1 MRMVLLLACLWQLNY
16 LSAQSNDPI
25 LFTVGDDPVY
35 LSEFKY
41 IYEKNN
47 ADQADYSKESLE
59 EYLALYEKF
68 KLKVRRAKDIGL
80 DTVQALSDEL
90 AGYRKQLAKS
100 YLKDKEISNSLI
112 DQVIDRMKT
121 DVEVSHIFVSA
132 AGKMTTDKIAG
143 AEKKINDI
151 YDKLVSIGGDNF
163 SDIAK
168 TLSEDKVSA
177 LKGGQLGY
185 YTAPLPDGFYNF
197 ENAMYDTPVGSFS
210 KPVKSKMGFH
220 IIHVTDRRPA
230 RGQMEIAHILF
241 RKEKSPKL
249 NMELKVEADSVYNMI
264 KEGRSFETFAAKFS
278 DDQKTK
284 SNGGYLGFFGINQ
297 YESSFEDA
305 AFSLQNDG
313 DVTQPI
319 ETKLGYHIIK
329 RISKRD
335 DSNIEKLRRRIETRI
350 SKSDRFSIAEEK
362 LIEDVKS
369 EAGYSEDVM
378 ALKRL
383 TTGLDESFFTYKW
396 EAPEYDNSLTLFTLD
411 EKNYSLNDFAKFL
424 KTNIRERL
432 KYSKSTPYETA
443 ANELYTDFVNEKVM
457 EYEESNLEAKYP
469 DFKALMQEYREG
481 ILLFEITKQEVW
493 DKASQD
499 SVGLKKFYSKNTDRY
514 MWPERVKVYQYTITA
529 DDKKKAESAYNY
541 AKKKDHNKFLERYE
555 SDKTMEMT
563 YKIETLN
570 KDDALIKELALK
582 KNAVTPYLTQPPSIS
597 FYKYISVEPANNKS
611 LSEARGYVI
620 ADYQDQLEVEWI
632 KELKNMYKVKVDEKV
647 LKSITK

>member
-1 MRMVLLLACLWQLNY
+1 MRMVLLIVCLWQFNY
-16 LSAQSNDPI
+16 LSAQSDDPV

-47 ADQADYSKESLE
+47 ADQADYSKESLK

-80 DTVQALSDEL
+80 DTIQALSDEL

-100 YLKDKEISNSLI
+100 YLKDKEISNNLVE
-112 DQVIDRMKT
+112 QVIERMKT

-132 AGKMTTDKIAG
+132 GGKISTEKLVA
-143 AEKKINDI
+143 AKKKINDI
-151 YDKLVSIGGDNF
+151 YDKLVSIGSDNF
-163 SDIAK
+163 SDLAK

-177 LKGGQLGY
+177 LKGGKLGY

-197 ENAMYDTPVGSFS
+197 ENAMYSTPVGSFS
-210 KPVKSKMGFH
+210 KPVKSKMGYH
-220 IIHVTDRRPA
+220 IIYVSDKRPA

-297 YESSFEDA
+297 YESAFEDA
-305 AFSLQNDG
+305 AFSLQVDG
-313 DVTQPI
+313 EVTKPI

-335 DSNIEKLRRRIETRI
+335 NSNIEKLRRRIETRI
-350 SKSDRFSIAEEK
+350 SKSDRFSIAEDK
-362 LIEDVKS
+362 LIEDVKK
-369 EAGYSEDVM
+369 EAGFSEDKM

-383 TTGLDESFFTYKW
+383 TTGLDESFYTYKW
-396 EAPEYDNSLTLFTLD
+396 EAPEYDNTLTLFTLD
-411 EKNYSLNDFAKFL
+411 NNKFSLNTFAKFL

-443 ANELYTDFVNEKVM
+443 ANELYADFVKEKVM
-457 EYEESNLEAKYP
+457 EHEESNLEEKYP

-499 SVGLKKFYSKNTDRY
+499 SVGLKKYYSKNTDKY
-514 MWPERVKVYQYTITA
+514 MWPERIKVYQYTITA

-541 AKKKDHNKFLERYE
+541 AKKKDHDKFLERYDN
-555 SDKTMEMT
+555 DKTIEMT
-563 YKIETLN
+563 YKVETLS
-570 KDDALIKELALK
+570 KDDASIKELSLK
-582 KNAVTPYLTQPPSIS
+582 KNAVTPYTIAAPSVT
-597 FYKYISVEPANNKS
+597 FYKYIGVEPATKKS

-620 ADYQDQLEVEWI
+620 ADYQDQLEIEWI
-632 KELKNMYKVKVDEKV
+632 KELKNMYKIQVDEKV